1 MEYIIVQAGG
11 KGTRLGHLTRNKP
24 KALVPVENLPMLF
37 HLFRKYPDKRF
48 VIIADYKR
56 EVLREYLAAFA
67 DVRYQVVDA
76 QGTGTCA
83 GIRQALA
90 LIPEG
95 QPFLLVWSDLILPE
109 GFRLPQGYGDSGAG
123 CDSPGR
129 RPFCM
134 APSGGAESGAGGTH
148 GQGQGVPGE
157 IPGEEGAESGEGRPQ
172 DDYIGISTTFP
183 CRWSYADGAFREE
196 PSCEDGVAG
205 FFLFADK
212 GRLQGVPDSGELV
225 RWMQSEG
232 MRFQRVSLA
241 GTREFGLLEEYQQLE
256 RVRCRPFNRITIEG
270 DVVVKEALDAQ
281 GEALAKREWAW
292 YEKAASLAAC
302 QATEGRATAAQA
314 VALQPRTGQSVEE
327 QATAAQAVALQT
339 RAGQSTEEHAA
350 AARAVAVQTRAGQSA
365 EEHATVAQAVA
376 MQTRA
381 GQSVEQTT
389 AAQAAEEHAAAAQT
403 RAEQSVKEQA
413 TAAQAVEEHAAALQ
427 TRTGQSVEEH
437 ATAAQAVAA
446 QTRAGQSMA
455 VQATAGQAW
464 AGAPGRSAQPGVAAC
479 HGRAPGNLQPIL
491 PAIYGREPLRMEH
504 IRGRSLYECALDRKG
519 KRAVL
524 ERLVGAL
531 DRIHALGKAS
541 ADPFSMKEAYFRK
554 TMDRLSRIEDL
565 VPFARDREVLVNG
578 KRCRNVLFHKREL
591 EERLERLDCGEFVF
605 IHGDCTFSNLLLR
618 EDGTPVLI
626 DPRGYFGHTEF
637 YGDVRYDWAK
647 LYYSIVGNYDRF
659 NLKEFSLDITG
670 QGAELEIASSHWEDM
685 EGDFFELTG
694 ADEREIRLLHAVI
707 WLSLTTYAWHDY
719 DSVCGAFYNGLY
731 HLEDVL

>member
-37 HLFRKYPDKRF
+37 HLFRKYPAKRF
-48 VIIADYKR
+48 VIIADYQR

-109 GFRLPQGYGDSGAG
+109 GFRLPQGYRDSGAE

-129 RPFCM
+129 RPSCV

-157 IPGEEGAESGEGRPQ
+157 IPGEEGTESGEGRPQ

-212 GRLQGVPDSGELV
+212 GRLQSVPGSGELV

-241 GTREFGLLEEYQQLE
+241 GTREFGLLEEYQRLE

-302 QATEGRATAAQA
+302 RAKEGR
-314 VALQPRTGQSVEE
+314 
-327 QATAAQAVALQT
+327 ATAAQAVALQT
-339 RAGQSTEEHAA
+339 RAGQSVEE
-350 AARAVAVQTRAGQSA
+350 Q
-365 EEHATVAQAVA
+365 ATAAQAVA

-381 GQSVEQTT
+381 GQS
-389 AAQAAEEHAAAAQT
+389 AEEHAAAAQAVAMQP
-403 RAEQSVKEQA
+403 RAEQSM
-413 TAAQAVEEHAAALQ
+413 AA
-427 TRTGQSVEEH
+427 
-437 ATAAQAVAA
+437 
-446 QTRAGQSMA
+446 
-455 VQATAGQAW
+455 QATAGQAW
-464 AGAPGRSAQPGVAAC
+464 AGAPGRSAQLGVAAC
-479 HGRAPGNLQPIL
+479 HGRLPGNLQSIL

-531 DRIHALGKAS
+531 DRIHALGKAP

-591 EERLERLDCGEFVF
+591 EERLERLDCREFVF

-707 WLSLTTYAWHDY
+707 WLSLTTYAWQDY

>member
-109 GFRLPQGYGDSGAG
+109 GFRLPQGYGDGGAE

-129 RPFCM
+129 RPSCM
-134 APSGGAESGAGGTH
+134 APSGG
-148 GQGQGVPGE
+148 V
-157 IPGEEGAESGEGRPQ
+157 ESGEGRPQ

-183 CRWSYADGAFREE
+183 CRWSYADGIFREKL
-196 PSCEDGVAG
+196 SCEDGVAG

-232 MRFQRVSLA
+232 MQFRRVSLA
-241 GTREFGLLEEYQQLE
+241 GTREFGLLEEYQRLE

-281 GEALAKREWAW
+281 GEALAKREWVW
-292 YEKAASLAAC
+292 YEKAVA
-302 QATEGRATAAQA
+302 GR
-314 VALQPRTGQSVEE
+314 SVEE
-327 QATAAQAVALQT
+327 QATA
-339 RAGQSTEEHAA
+339 
-350 AARAVAVQTRAGQSA
+350 
-365 EEHATVAQAVA
+365 
-376 MQTRA
+376 
-381 GQSVEQTT
+381 
-389 AAQAAEEHAAAAQT
+389 
-403 RAEQSVKEQA
+403 
-413 TAAQAVEEHAAALQ
+413 
-427 TRTGQSVEEH
+427 
-437 ATAAQAVAA
+437 
-446 QTRAGQSMA
+446 
-455 VQATAGQAW
+455 GQARVD
-464 AGAPGRSAQPGVAAC
+464 AFGYSAQPGGEAC
-479 HGRAPGNLQPIL
+479 HGSRPESLQSIL
-491 PAIYGREPLRMEH
+491 PVIYGREPLRMEH
-504 IRGRSLYECALDRKG
+504 IRGRNLHECDLDRKG
-519 KRAVL
+519 KRKVL
-524 ERLVGAL
+524 ERLVEAL
-531 DRIHALGKAS
+531 ERIHALGQIP
-541 ADPFSMKEAYFRK
+541 ADSFSMKEAYFRK
-554 TMDRLSRIEDL
+554 TMDRLSKIEDL
-565 VPFARDREVLVNG
+565 VPFARDREVLING
-578 KRCRNVLFHKREL
+578 KWCRNVLFHKREL
-591 EERLERLDCGEFVF
+591 EKKLERLACREFAF

-626 DPRGYFGHTEF
+626 DPRGYFGFTEF

-659 NLKEFSLDITG
+659 NLKEFSLDITE
-670 QGAELEIASSHWEDM
+670 QGVQLEIASSHWEDM
-685 EGDFFELTG
+685 EEAFFELTG
-694 ADEREIRLLHAVI
+694 ADEGEIRLLHAVI
-707 WLSLTTYAWHDY
+707 WLSLTTYAWQDY

-731 HLEDVL
+731 YLEDVL